1 MSASER
7 ARSLVVQPFGEIL
20 RAAWR
25 SCEELRVVQE
35 QDRVVFGWKEKG
47 KGCVAAVVQSS
58 SEAVGVVAAT
68 KPGILLLH
76 FVGGFRGWNLD
87 LEDGPISFLTF
98 FFSVGRLNSWRMMVM
113 VVVVVKFVLEFGKL
127 SLLGSVFLLG
137 FLGFEL
143 LSLVGLIFFFT
154 LGCVCLMQ
162 DFKNSSL
169 GACSWSPFVS

>member
-1 MSASER
+1 MRASER

-25 SCEELRVVQE
+25 SCKELTVVQE
-35 QDRVVFGWKEKG
+35 QDRVVFGWKERG

-68 KPGILLLH
+68 KPGILLLLLLLH
-76 FVGGFRGWNLD
+76 FVGGFRGWILD
-87 LEDGPISFLTF
+87 LRGGSISFLTF
-98 FFSVGRLNSWRMMVM
+98 FFSVGRLNAWRMMM
-113 VVVVVKFVLEFGKL
+113 MMMVKFVLEFGKL

-143 LSLVGLIFFFT
+143 LSLVGLDFF
-154 LGCVCLMQ
+154 
-162 DFKNSSL
+162 SL
-169 GACSWSPFVS
+169 

>member
-1 MSASER
+1 MRASER

-25 SCEELRVVQE
+25 SCEELTVVQE
-35 QDRVVFGWKEKG
+35 QDRVVFGWKERG

-68 KPGILLLH
+68 KPGILLLLLLLLH

-87 LEDGPISFLTF
+87 LHDGPVSFITF
-98 FFSVGRLNSWRMMVM
+98 FFSVGRLNSWRMMM
-113 VVVVVKFVLEFGKL
+113 MMVKFVVEFGKL

-143 LSLVGLIFFFT
+143 LSLVGVFFFFT
-154 LGCVCLMQ
+154 LGCVCLM
-162 DFKNSSL
+162 
-169 GACSWSPFVS
+169 

>member
-1 MSASER
+1 MHVCER
-7 ARSLVVQPFGEIL
+7 ARARDLLLCSLLGEIL

-25 SCEELRVVQE
+25 SCEELTAVQE
-35 QDRVVFGWKEKG
+35 QDRVVSGWKERG

-68 KPGILLLH
+68 KPGILLLLLLLLH

-87 LEDGPISFLTF
+87 LHDGPVSFITL
-98 FFSVGRLNSWRMMVM
+98 FFSVGRLNSWRMMM
-113 VVVVVKFVLEFGKL
+113 MMLTVKFFLEFGKL

-154 LGCVCLMQ
+154 LGCVCLM
-162 DFKNSSL
+162 
-169 GACSWSPFVS
+169 

>member
-1 MSASER
+1 
-7 ARSLVVQPFGEIL
+7 VQPFGEIL

-76 FVGGFRGWNLD
+76 FVGGFRGLD
-87 LEDGPISFLTF
+87 TKQCAP
-98 FFSVGRLNSWRMMVM
+98 
-113 VVVVVKFVLEFGKL
+113 FGL
-127 SLLGSVFLLG
+127 SLIHKGLG
-137 FLGFEL
+137 FCHVKHLY
-143 LSLVGLIFFFT
+143 
-154 LGCVCLMQ
+154 
-162 DFKNSSL
+162 
-169 GACSWSPFVS
+169 

>member
-1 MSASER
+1 MRASER

-68 KPGILLLH
+68 KPGILLLLLLLLH

-87 LEDGPISFLTF
+87 LQDGPISFLTF
-98 FFSVGRLNSWRMMVM
+98 FFSVGRLNSWRMMMM

-127 SLLGSVFLLG
+127 SLLGSVFLLD

-154 LGCVCLMQ
+154 LGCVCLM
-162 DFKNSSL
+162 
-169 GACSWSPFVS
+169 